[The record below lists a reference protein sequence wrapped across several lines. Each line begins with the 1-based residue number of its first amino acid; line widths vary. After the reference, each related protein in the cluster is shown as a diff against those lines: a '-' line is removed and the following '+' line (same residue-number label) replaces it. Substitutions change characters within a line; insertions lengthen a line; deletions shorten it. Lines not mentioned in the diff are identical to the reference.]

1 MLLETEYNPSLRILL
16 AEDQPINQKIV
27 LLMLQRLGYQADVAD
42 NGLEALKA
50 LQCQLY
56 DVVLLDVQMPEMDG
70 LEVARWV
77 CQQGQPHQRPY
88 LIAITAHTVQ
98 GDRERCLNAGMDRY
112 LSKPLRLQ
120 VLAQEL
126 SQCKPLPPS
135 TMPLGTVSQEV
146 SAPHSFGSDVQQ
158 AKPDAQAEP
167 DAVDMAVLIA
177 FRQEMGEMGDAV
189 IAELITCYLEEAPRL
204 LHTLRTAVNQQD
216 VKTVQCVAHGLKACS
231 ASLGAIP
238 FSRRCGELE
247 AMALSAPI
255 EQITAMM
262 ARLESEFTSVK
273 AALSHALKPL

>member
-1 MLLETEYNPSLRILL
+1 MLLETECNPSLRILL

-42 NGLEALKA
+42 NGLEALEA

-77 CQQGQPHQRPY
+77 CQQRQPNQRPY

-98 GDRERCLNAGMDRY
+98 GDRERCLSAGMDRY

-135 TMPLGTVSQEV
+135 ATPLGTVPQEV
-146 SAPHSFGSDVQQ
+146 SAPHAFGSGVQQ
-158 AKPDAQAEP
+158 AKPDAI
-167 DAVDMAVLIA
+167 DLAVLTA
-177 FRQEMGEMGDAV
+177 FRQEMGDIGDAV
-189 IAELITCYLEEAPRL
+189 ITELITCYLEEAPQL
-204 LHTLRTAVNQQD
+204 LQTLRTAVSQQD
-216 VKTVQCVAHGLKACS
+216 AKTVQCVAHGLKACS

-238 FSRRCGELE
+238 FSQRCGELE

-262 ARLESEFTSVK
+262 ARLESEYTSVK
-273 AALSHALKPL
+273 AALNHALKPL